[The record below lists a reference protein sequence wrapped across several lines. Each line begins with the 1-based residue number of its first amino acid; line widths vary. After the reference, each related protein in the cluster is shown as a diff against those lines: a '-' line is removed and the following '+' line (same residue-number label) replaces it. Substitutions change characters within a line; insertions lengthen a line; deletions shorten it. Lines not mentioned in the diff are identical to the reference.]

1 MTISSRQWQAFIKRL
16 ADINAAAGAKLRQYI
31 ARYGMEDTEALI
43 RYAYA
48 LATQYGEAGA
58 ALAADMYDAIAGLS
72 GVSVPP
78 AAVAPTAAYGD
89 TAAAMYATT
98 ATGSPEQVAA
108 ALERLVKL
116 PAADTM
122 LQNAIRDR
130 GEFAWI
136 PSGDTCAFCL
146 ALASWGWRDAS
157 PKILKGGH
165 AEHIHGNC
173 DCMFAIRFDHFT
185 DVEGFNDGEQ
195 YKQMYKNVPL
205 DEWNTPDGKPP
216 AGHES
221 SETES
226 ARNRVNAMRRQFYAK
241 NKAEINEQKRSAY
254 EKQKERESSA
264 AEEGDAGTP

>member
-146 ALASWGWRDAS
+146 AVASRGWQEAS

-173 DCMFAIRFDHFT
+173 DCMFAVRFDPFT
-185 DVEGFNDGEQ
+185 DVAGYNNGERYREMYDDAEGR
-195 YKQMYKNVPL
+195 
-205 DEWNTPDGKPP
+205 
-216 AGHES
+216 
-221 SETES
+221 S
-226 ARNRVNAMRRQFYAK
+226 AQDKVNAMRRKFYAE
-241 NKAEINEQKRSAY
+241 NSEEINEQKRSAY
-254 EKQKERESSA
+254 EKRRERESSA

>member
-31 ARYGMEDTEALI
+31 DRYGMEDTEALI

-58 ALAADMYDAIAGLS
+58 ALAADMYDAIAALE
-72 GVSVPP
+72 GVSLPP
-78 AAVAPTAAYGD
+78 AVVAPTAAYGD

-98 ATGSPEQVAA
+98 ATGSPEQVGA

-122 LQNAIRDR
+122 LQNAIRDE

-146 ALASWGWRDAS
+146 AVASRGWQEAS
-157 PKILKGGH
+157 AAVMKGGH

-173 DCMFAIRFDHFT
+173 DCMFMTRHSKFT
-185 DVEGFNDGEQ
+185 TVEGYNNGEQ
-195 YKQMYKNVPL
+195 YREMY
-205 DEWNTPDGKPP
+205 DDAEG
-216 AGHES
+216 S
-221 SETES
+221 SS
-226 ARNRVNAMRRQFYAK
+226 KAKINAMRRKFYAK